1 MPVFANTPAFTLG
14 SLQAGVSWR
23 RFRISCAV
31 DNLFNRNYYD
41 YLSPPAGASPASGN
55 LLPGARIPGP
65 GRSVL
70 LIISYR

>member
-1 MPVFANTPAFTLG
+1 MPVFANTSAFVLG
-14 SLQAGVSWR
+14 SFQAGVLWR
-23 RFRISCAV
+23 RFRVSAAV

-41 YLSPPAGASPASGN
+41 YLSPPAAGSPASGN
-55 LLPGARIPGP
+55 LRPGSRIPGP